1 MAVYKGGR
9 PRRNT
14 PEDVSKAVDAL
25 IADYKDT
32 GTLPTDFRLME
43 ALDISS
49 RTLDR
54 YYEGSF
60 DKDIIDDSKDSKDNK
75 DNTTGIKYGY
85 GDVLK
90 RLIQF
95 RLQICTDG
103 LATTKTPTGLIFLS
117 KQPRWGGYQDR
128 LPVDTSS
135 GLEVNIKLV
144 GEDGKP
150 IGKVGGG

>member
-14 PEDVSKAVDAL
+14 PEDVSKAVDTL
-25 IADYKDT
+25 IAEYNDK
-32 GTLPTDFRLME
+32 GTLPTDYRLMQ
-43 ALDISS
+43 ALNISS
-49 RTLDR
+49 RTLDK
-54 YYEGSF
+54 YYEGTY
-60 DKDIIDDSKDSKDNK
+60 DRDIDNSNDNDGNK
-75 DNTTGIKYGY
+75 DGTGSRDGY
-85 GDVLK
+85 CDVLK

-95 RLQICTDG
+95 RAQICTDG

-135 GLEVNIKLV
+135 GLEVNIRLV

-150 IGKVGGG
+150 IGKVGGA